1 MTTSKRQWLFSRV
14 TTLLILPN
22 LMQTLSTK
30 WIQAKELQRHTTTMG
45 QALCTQSGN
54 TNIFNGVRTGFTESQ
69 LKRKRLQSATFAVDP
84 GRDKRG
90 RDPDP
95 NSNND
100 LENIFA
106 VYDGSPVTL
115 STTGEY
121 GLGAKQGSD
130 DDDQIDPVR
139 FVQKIEA
146 GKCAEKEQ
154 ELNDLDQDVIA
165 AEQAMN
171 QAKNDLDAA
180 FAALPAGSSIYGQD
194 VCGKKLSSCKLR
206 FSGDLPFGGFPGAN
220 LSR

>member
-1 MTTSKRQWLFSRV
+1 M
-14 TTLLILPN
+14 
-22 LMQTLSTK
+22 
-30 WIQAKELQRHTTTMG
+30 
-45 QALCTQSGN
+45 SG
-54 TNIFNGVRTGFTESQ
+54 TESGI
-69 LKRKRLQSATFAVDP
+69 KRKRASSATFAVDP

-121 GLGAKQGSD
+121 GLGTKQGSD

-146 GKCAEKEQ
+146 GKCGEKEG
-154 ELNDLDQDVIA
+154 ELNDLM
-165 AEQAMN
+165 E
-171 QAKNDLDAA
+171 
-180 FAALPAGSSIYGQD
+180 
-194 VCGKKLSSCKLR
+194 KLFKLKT
-206 FSGDLPFGGFPGAN
+206 L
-220 LSR
+220 